1 MSTVNTPH
9 PARPQEDWLHVHCQH
24 LGEGHAWSADEIEA
38 QLDEFEYWSVE
49 FDAKGEHAL
58 NLWRQYAFA
67 NFEGVKLAVH
77 AITHLADDEDHH
89 PEVTFG
95 YNRVKVRWNTHS
107 ANGITN
113 NDWACAA
120 KLDDALKH
128 IG

>member
-1 MSTVNTPH
+1 MTEPKIIRSL
-9 PARPQEDWLHVHCQH
+9 EDWLHVRCQH
-24 LGEGHAWSADEIEA
+24 LGEGEAWNAEDIEA
-38 QLDEFEYWSVE
+38 QLNDFENWSVE
-49 FDAKGEHAL
+49 FDAKGERAL
-58 NLWRQYAFA
+58 TLWRQYAFA

-89 PEVTFG
+89 PEVTFS

-107 ANGITN
+107 ANGISN

>member
-1 MSTVNTPH
+1 MQQH
-9 PARPQEDWLHVHCQH
+9 PARPVSDWLQINSEH
-24 LGEGHAWSADEIEA
+24 LGEGQAWSLDDIES
-38 QLDEFEYWSVE
+38 QLREFEHWSVE
-49 FDAKGEHAL
+49 FDEKCQNARA
-58 NLWRQYAFA
+58 LWRQYAFV

-89 PEVTFG
+89 PEVTFT
-95 YNRVKVRWNTHS
+95 YNRLKVRWNTHS

-120 KLDDALKH
+120 KLDEALKH

>member
-1 MSTVNTPH
+1 MSTPH
-9 PARPQEDWLHVHCQH
+9 PTRPISDWLQIDCQH
-24 LGEGHAWSADEIEA
+24 LGEGHNWSAEEIEQ

-49 FDAKGEHAL
+49 FDDKGEKARV
-58 NLWRQYAFA
+58 LWRQYSFA

-89 PEVTFG
+89 PEVTFTF
-95 YNRVKVRWNTHS
+95 NRVKVRWSTHS
-107 ANGITN
+107 ADGITN

>member
-1 MSTVNTPH
+1 MQPH
-9 PARPQEDWLHVHCQH
+9 PALPVSDWLQIHSKH
-24 LGEGHAWSADEIEA
+24 LGEDQAWSPDDIER
-38 QLDEFEYWSVE
+38 QLGEFEYWSVE
-49 FDAKGEHAL
+49 FDEKGQNARV
-58 NLWRQYAFA
+58 LWRQYTFA

-89 PEVTFG
+89 PEVTFTF
-95 YNRVKVRWNTHS
+95 NRLKVKWNTHS

-120 KLDDALKH
+120 KLDEALKH

>member
-1 MSTVNTPH
+1 MPQH
-9 PARPQEDWLHVHCQH
+9 PALPVSDWLQINSKH
-24 LGEGHAWSADEIEA
+24 LGEGHAWSLDDIES
-38 QLDEFEYWSVE
+38 QLREFDHWSVE
-49 FDAKGEHAL
+49 FDEQGQNARV
-58 NLWRQYAFA
+58 LWRQYAFA

-89 PEVTFG
+89 PEVTFTF
-95 YNRVKVRWNTHS
+95 NRLKVKWNTHS

-120 KLDDALKH
+120 KLDEALKH

>member
-1 MSTVNTPH
+1 MTKQHSI
-9 PARPQEDWLHVHCQH
+9 RPLSDWLHVKCQH
-24 LGEGHAWSADEIEA
+24 LAEGHAWSPDEIER
-38 QLDEFEYWSVE
+38 QLNEFENWSVE
-49 FDAKGEHAL
+49 FDSKSEKARS
-58 NLWRQYAFA
+58 LWRQYAFA

-89 PEVTFG
+89 PETTFT
-95 YNRVKVRWNTHS
+95 YNRLKVKWNTHS
-107 ANGITN
+107 ADGITD